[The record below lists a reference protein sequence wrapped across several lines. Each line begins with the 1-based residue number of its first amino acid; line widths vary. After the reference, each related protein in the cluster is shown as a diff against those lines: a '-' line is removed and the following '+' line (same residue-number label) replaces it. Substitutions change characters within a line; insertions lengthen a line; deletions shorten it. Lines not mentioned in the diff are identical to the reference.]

1 MVNKCIFIGNLGAD
15 PEIRTTSSGKE
26 VANFSLGVR
35 SGKDGT
41 EWIRVVAWEKMAENV
56 EKYLRK
62 GSRAYV
68 EGELRTREWEDN
80 DGNKRYST
88 ECIARLV
95 LGMNSRSEAPPANN
109 GRDPF

>member
-1 MVNKCIFIGNLGAD
+1 MVNKCIFVGNLGAD

-26 VANFSLGVR
+26 VCNFSLAVR
-35 SGKDGT
+35 AGKDGT
-41 EWIRVVAWEKMAENV
+41 EWVRVVAWEKMAETA
-56 EKYLRK
+56 EKFLRK

-68 EGELRTREWEDN
+68 EGELRTRSWEDKE
-80 DGNKRYST
+80 GNKRYST

-95 LGMNSRSEAPPANN
+95 LAMDSKEEREDEET